1 MATKNKVTPQISA
14 SQKTVIEQLEE
25 TRGSKAILYFTGE
38 KPPQFGTQVATEV
51 LPLFKEILEKIGQKN
66 KKISLVLNTSGGQ
79 LEAPW
84 PIVNLIREYCAIFE
98 VIVLEKA
105 LSAGTLIALGADK
118 IVMMPYSLLSPI
130 DPATDIVDD
139 GKKQIK
145 HLEIEDII
153 GYIDFAKEKI
163 GIAEQSALSE
173 IMKELTKEVSPTM
186 LGSVNRAHALIRHIA
201 KSMLE
206 LHKEHVLDK
215 QSKEIIE
222 HLTQKLFSHRHL
234 INRREA
240 KNTVGFG
247 DMIEFAD
254 LKTKELSDKLFTE
267 SADLL
272 ELKDDF
278 NPLAFLGNDQEKA
291 YSLKR
296 ALVYSTVANYSFK
309 SDYLISKIPDPSGK
323 QQILVNNTSNKWSLD
338 Q

>member
-1 MATKNKVTPQISA
+1 MATKNKANSKVSV
-14 SQKTVIEQLEE
+14 SKKTIIEQLEE
-25 TRGSKAILYFTGE
+25 ERGSKAILYFTGE

-51 LPLFKEILEKIGQKN
+51 LPLLKEILEKLGQKN
-66 KKISLVLNTSGGQ
+66 KKISLILNTSGGQ

-84 PIVNLIREYCAIFE
+84 PIVNLIREYCTIFE

-105 LSAGTLIALGADK
+105 LSAGTLMAMGADK

-130 DPATDIVDD
+130 DPATNIVDD

-163 GIAEQSALSE
+163 GIAEQSALAD
-173 IMKELTKEVSPTM
+173 IMKELTKEISPTT

-206 LHKEHVLDK
+206 LHKQHVSDK

-222 HLTQKLFSHRHL
+222 HLTQKLYSHRHL
-234 INRREA
+234 INRQEA
-240 KNTVGFG
+240 KITVGFG
-247 DMIEFAD
+247 NMIEFAD
-254 LKTKELSDKLFTE
+254 TKTKELADQLFTE
-267 SADLL
+267 SANLL
-272 ELKDDF
+272 ELKEDF
-278 NPLAFLGNDQEKA
+278 NPLVLLGDEQEKA
-291 YSLKR
+291 YGLKR

-309 SDYLISKIPDPSGK
+309 SDYLITKIPDPSGK
-323 QQILVNNTSNKWSLD
+323 QQILINNTSNKWSMD
-338 Q
+338 